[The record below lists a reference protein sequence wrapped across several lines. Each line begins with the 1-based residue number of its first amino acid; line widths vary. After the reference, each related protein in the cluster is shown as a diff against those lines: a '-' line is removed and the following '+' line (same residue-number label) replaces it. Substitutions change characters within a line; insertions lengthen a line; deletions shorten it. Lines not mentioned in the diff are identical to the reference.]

1 MLDDKIF
8 CQFREAFHEALA
20 ESHEAN
26 VRLLVALLAQSEALL
41 VASDEH
47 SFISTYEP
55 PHEHSFVQPNE
66 HSKPRKTRSLPP
78 A

>member
-1 MLDDKIF
+1 MLDDKIS

-26 VRLLVALLAQSEALL
+26 VRLLVALLEQSEALL
-41 VASDEH
+41 VAPDD
-47 SFISTYEP
+47 
-55 PHEHSFVQPNE
+55 EHSFVQPNE